1 MHTLKWIIIIFV
13 SVEAGTFIDVNVLE
27 KLDLNVWLS
36 RWIGCLIAVVVA
48 LVLDYFLLKKRLTT
62 DMKSRNLTTSSLSR
76 SSFRRKGT
84 NEFLYFTARYRQANG
99 L

>member
-48 LVLDYFLLKKRLTT
+48 LVLDYL
-62 DMKSRNLTTSSLSR
+62 
-76 SSFRRKGT
+76 
-84 NEFLYFTARYRQANG
+84 
-99 L
+99 